1 VPSIQVHRDHAL
13 GLERAREIAL
23 HWTRQAEAKF
33 DMSCKVL
40 EGETSDTWDFTRSG
54 CQGTLLVASD
64 HFTLDARLGL
74 LLGAFAQRIESQI
87 ADNLDQLLAEE
98 NKVLVEAAAVLT
110 GSRRE
115 A

>member
-1 VPSIQVHRDHAL
+1 MPSIRIHRDHNL
-13 GLERAREIAL
+13 GLERAREVAL
-23 HWTRQAEAKF
+23 QWVRQAETKF
-33 DMSCKVL
+33 DMSCSL
-40 EGETSDTWDFTRSG
+40 REDDTVDSWDFKRSG

-87 ADNLDQLLAEE
+87 AENLDRLLAA
-98 NKVLVEAAAVLT
+98 EAERAPEVPEDPA
-110 GSRRE
+110 GCRRE